1 MPTSIVATMDEEAA
15 AASASWVELGRVV
28 SLGVLGAMLIA
39 GASLAV
45 AVVTGLLERR
55 IPFALLRLAGMPLAR
70 LRLVLLLEAAAPL
83 VAISAVSALLGTLVI
98 QVLLR
103 SQSRISISPPDLG
116 VAALVAVAIVGA
128 LAVVAAALPLVGPIT
143 DTEETRFE

>member
-1 MPTSIVATMDEEAA
+1 
-15 AASASWVELGRVV
+15 
-28 SLGVLGAMLIA
+28 MLIA

-83 VAISAVSALLGTLVI
+83 VAVSALSALLGTLVI
-98 QVLLR
+98 QLLLR
-103 SQSRISISPPDLG
+103 SQSRISIPPPDLG
-116 VAALVAVAIVGA
+116 VVALLAVAIVGA

-143 DTEETRFE
+143 DTQETRFE